1 MKIHTENF
9 KNNIKA
15 LGREL
20 NSKITYKIDG
30 VEYELSNLQL
40 NSITPHY
47 KGAILKSVMKQ
58 LDIDTDVEIPAGT
71 VLNYQLGVKI
81 DEEYEYIS
89 FGNYVVYSVEKQE
102 DTKSFKIIA
111 YDKMLYTMQPYEK
124 LPIEYPITIRDYINA
139 ICVNRNL
146 VFKNVDE
153 EFVNYNKVIQ
163 KELYLDEDGNNLDYT
178 FRDVLDELAQ
188 VTASTICINEETDEL
203 EVRYIQNAINN
214 PNLFDIADETYT
226 TQHNQSMTFD
236 NGIATV
242 SFSGTTNFGI
252 LVPLTVPL
260 KLEAGKSYT
269 RKNFSGRYPYI
280 VLRDENN
287 NTLDN
292 MVYDDNGIKT
302 YTPIE
307 DVYVYSLYFWFAGN
321 REYDEIKPKMIEGT
335 VEPETFED
343 EVDTIDERYLKDINV
358 NFGEKAGPINTIVF
372 SRSAGSDKITLSQ
385 PTDLP
390 DEQKKAIE
398 ISDNQILNFNDRDL
412 YLQDILTQLYGLE
425 YYINDFSSTGI
436 CYYNLCDE
444 YNIQIG
450 ENIYNCIM
458 LNDEV
463 NITQGLQE
471 TIYTDLLEGSD
482 TDYSKTDKT
491 DRTINQTTL
500 IVDKQ
505 GREIEALVNDMYNE
519 NGLVNESFTRITQNI
534 NEINTSIQTAGGVN
548 LLLNSVMFAH
558 DENGVQNWNITGSGT
573 IDFADSSAAVLA
585 GGISGHVFV
594 LNDKKVIQRIRVKI
608 DSDDIPEDE
617 KTYYTFST
625 KIKKDIN
632 GTCYVKIFNSNE
644 EYIINVGQGE
654 SPYFADYE
662 ITSLLPKDNY
672 YDIEF
677 YGSAGSNATFTDNM
691 FTIGTYKKQWTQ
703 ANGEILNTQVNL
715 GINGVSVKSATSEGT
730 ETNITPFEFAGY
742 TMINGVRTKVF
753 TLNGD
758 TTEVE
763 KIKSKKEISMPP
775 LKIVPITTGNR
786 KGWAFVPTGGD
797 N

>member
-1 MKIHTENF
+1 MKAHSNGF
-9 KNNIKA
+9 KNNLKINGK
-15 LGREL
+15 EIQ
-20 NSKITYKIDG
+20 SKITYT
-30 VEYELSNLQL
+30 L
-40 NSITPHY
+40 NDEEIVLNMEQINTVSPHY
-47 KGAILKSVMKQ
+47 EGAILKSIMRQ
-58 LDIDTDVEIPAGT
+58 IDIDVNVEIPVGT
-71 VLNYQLGVKI
+71 VFNYQFGVKV
-81 DEEYEYIS
+81 DGEYEYIN

-102 DTKSFKIIA
+102 DTKSYNIVA

-124 LPIEYPITIRDYINA
+124 LPIEYPITVRNYINA

-153 EFVNYNKVIQ
+153 EFVNYDKVIQ
-163 KELYLDEDGNNLDYT
+163 KELYLDEDGNSLDYT

-203 EVRYIQNAINN
+203 EVRYIN
-214 PNLFDIADETYT
+214 ET
-226 TQHNQSMTFD
+226 N
-236 NGIATV
+236 
-242 SFSGTTNFGI
+242 
-252 LVPLTVPL
+252 
-260 KLEAGKSYT
+260 
-269 RKNFSGRYPYI
+269 
-280 VLRDENN
+280 
-287 NTLDN
+287 
-292 MVYDDNGIKT
+292 
-302 YTPIE
+302 
-307 DVYVYSLYFWFAGN
+307 
-321 REYDEIKPKMIEGT
+321 
-335 VEPETFED
+335 
-343 EVDTIDERYLKDINV
+343 DTIDENYLKSVNV
-358 NFGEKAGPINTIVF
+358 KFGEKNGPINTIIF
-372 SRSAGSDKITLSQ
+372 SRSAGSDKIALSI
-385 PTDLP
+385 PENLP
-390 DEQKKAIE
+390 DDQKNAIE
-398 ISDNQILNFNDRDL
+398 ISENQILNFNNRNEFIGE
-412 YLQDILTQLYGLE
+412 ILNQLYGLE
-425 YYINDFSSTGI
+425 YYINDFSSIGI
-436 CYYNLCDE
+436 CYYNICDA
-444 YNIQIG
+444 YNVTIG
-450 ENIYNCIM
+450 NNTYRCIM

-471 TIYTDLLEGSD
+471 NIYTDLLEGSD

-558 DENGVQNWNITGSGT
+558 DENGIQNWDVTGSGT

-594 LNDKKVIQRIRVKI
+594 LNDKKSIQRIRVKI

-715 GINGVSVKSATSEGT
+715 GINGVSVKSVTSEGT

-742 TMINGVRTKVF
+742 TVINGVRTKVF

-763 KIKSKKEISMPP
+763 KIKSKKEINMPP
-775 LKIVPITTGNR
+775 LKIVPITTGNK